1 MSSSFRFSAPGYVP
15 VPALDLPPRQARY
28 GLRLVGVDS
37 ICMSEKLLVEDASRF
52 SRGRS
57 DGSQQLSNALRVRP
71 SFIHWRGFRFS
82 WRIGTLGAL
91 SDRRHD
97 LGHSA
102 GFIALVA
109 IALSIRTLR
118 MALERTQLRAIT
130 APTTSVIGK
139 R

>member
-1 MSSSFRFSAPGYVP
+1 
-15 VPALDLPPRQARY
+15 
-28 GLRLVGVDS
+28 
-37 ICMSEKLLVEDASRF
+37 MSEKVLVEDAARF

-71 SFIHWRGFRFS
+71 GFIHWRGFRFS
-82 WRIGTLGAL
+82 WRIATLGAL

-109 IALSIRTLR
+109 VALSIRTLR
-118 MALERTQLRAIT
+118 MVVERPQLRAFT
-130 APTTSVIGK
+130 EPG
-139 R
+139 